1 MTYNPAGDL
10 IKLGG
15 GIYSDI
21 RADKRAEQNNALQRE
36 FAQNGISWKVADAKR
51 AGVHPLY
58 ALGAN
63 TVSFSPQSIGS
74 SGLGDSLGSMG
85 ENINRSIAASATSEG
100 RAAQLATQLAETQ
113 IEGAKLDND
122 IKRTRLASAARTSGT
137 SNAQVGP
144 PLPSIVGGVPGAD
157 KYEDAPAMI
166 AGGGRWRHNPGWVN
180 AEDVEKRYGD
190 LIQEVYGMG
199 VAVADTH
206 ENLKHWTRPYR
217 PSTRP
222 RNWPQWKPQTYRA
235 RGY

>member
-1 MTYNPAGDL
+1 MIGDL

-21 RADKRAEQNNALQRE
+21 RADKRAGKNDALQRE
-36 FAQNGISWKVADAKR
+36 FAQNGISWKVDDARR

-58 ALGAN
+58 ALGAS
-63 TVSFSPQSIGS
+63 TTSYSPQSIGS
-74 SGLGDSLGSMG
+74 SGVGDALGSMG
-85 ENINRSIAASATSEG
+85 ENINRSIAASSTEKG
-100 RAAQLATQLAETQ
+100 RAAQLAATLAETQ

-122 IKRTRLASAARTSGT
+122 IKRQRLASSARTTGT

-144 PLPSIVGGVPGAD
+144 PLPAIVGGVPGAD

-166 AGGGRWRHNPGWVN
+166 AGGQRFRHAPGWMN
-180 AEDVEKRYGD
+180 AEDAEKRYGD
-190 LIQEVYGMG
+190 LVQELYGMG
-199 VAVADTH
+199 VLIADTH

-217 PSTRP
+217 PSLGGKIP
-222 RNWPQWKPQTYRA
+222 AWKPNSNYRS